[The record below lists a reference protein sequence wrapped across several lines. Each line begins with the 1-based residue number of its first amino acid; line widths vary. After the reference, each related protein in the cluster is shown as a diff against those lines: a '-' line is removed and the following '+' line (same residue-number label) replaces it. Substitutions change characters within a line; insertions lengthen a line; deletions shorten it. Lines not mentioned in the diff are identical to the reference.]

1 MDFVPYTTPSLP
13 LPLWCVLL
21 FLCFASVILF
31 CILLEAGDEPKA
43 RRIRWTAAAIFIL
56 CAGTLTAEGIWN
68 GVSRS
73 ERAAVVVADIEEAY
87 GVTVPEGQVSD
98 LDYPDAR
105 PSEDFKVFGSFEH
118 DAARAD
124 GFERETVYLIWRTD
138 RFELAASSDGEK
150 FTTLAE
156 AR

>member
-21 FLCFASVILF
+21 FFCFASLVAYFL
-31 CILLEAGDEPKA
+31 LLEAGKDA
-43 RRIRWTAAAIFIL
+43 RRIRWVALVVFIL
-56 CAGTLTAEGIWN
+56 CAGTLATDGIWN
-68 GVSRS
+68 GIARS
-73 ERAAVVVADIEEAY
+73 ERAAVVAADIEDAY
-87 GVTVPEGQVSD
+87 GVTVPDGQLSG
-98 LDYPDAR
+98 LDYPDGR

-118 DAARAD
+118 DAPRAD

-150 FTTLAE
+150 FTTLTE